1 MIKKSTVIKC
11 ILLSVAIFAAFFA
24 FVYVSFYIAFGAGMT
39 SGKAFWADHPFL
51 TRSSSRD
58 KKLIAK
64 ALEKKYGEEF
74 TVVSFEDGG
83 GGLFQTSMGTCIA
96 SDQIWYSAL
105 CMRNFDGVY
114 FETNARLPTM
124 NSITDTAEIRY
135 TTFVQVLVAREIEN
149 ALSDE
154 LHKVCGDFVIYTHIG
169 KELFDTGILSADEAT
184 AENFA
189 AALQREKEERGDNS
203 SFVTKSD
210 VSIYIVIPEETVPD
224 NNELYAALDAVT
236 EKFYTMYVSAECY
249 FADAETLEE
258 CRALAGDKAD
268 LRGDKISSVLHNPV
282 SSAFYYKPDE
292 GLVQTHISGEPVN

>member
-1 MIKKSTVIKC
+1 MLKKSTVIKC
-11 ILLSVAIFAAFFA
+11 ILLSVAIFAAFLA
-24 FVYVSFYIAFGAGMT
+24 FIYVSLFIALSAGMA
-39 SGKAFWADHPFL
+39 SGTAFWDDHPFL
-51 TRSSSRD
+51 TRSLSRD

-74 TVVSFEDGG
+74 TVVSFESGS
-83 GGLFQTSMGTCIA
+83 GGLFQTSMGTCIP
-96 SDQIWYSAL
+96 SDKIWYSVL
-105 CMRNFDGVY
+105 CMRNSDGVY
-114 FETNARLPTM
+114 FKTDARLPTI
-124 NSITDTAEIRY
+124 NSITDTAVISF
-135 TTFVQVLVAREIEN
+135 TTFVQALAAREIEN

-154 LHKVCGDFVIYTHIG
+154 LRKVCGDFVIYTHID
-169 KELFDTGILSADEAT
+169 KEYFDTGILSADEAT

-210 VSIYIVIPEETVPD
+210 VSIYIVIPEETAPD
-224 NNELYAALDAVT
+224 NNELYAALGAVT
-236 EKFYTMYVSAECY
+236 EKFYTMYVSVECY

-258 CRALAGDKAD
+258 CRTLADDKAD
-268 LRGDKISSVLHNPV
+268 LRGNKISSVLHNPV

>member
-11 ILLSVAIFAAFFA
+11 ILLSVAIFAAFWA
-24 FVYVSFYIAFGAGMT
+24 FIYVSFHIAFRAGT
-39 SGKAFWADHPFL
+39 AFWDDHPFL
-51 TRSSSRD
+51 TRSLSKD

-83 GGLFQTSMGTCIA
+83 GGPFQTSMGTCIA
-96 SDQIWYSAL
+96 SDYFWYSAL
-105 CMRNFDGVY
+105 CMRNSDGVY
-114 FETNARLPTM
+114 FKTNARFPIM
-124 NSITDTAEIRY
+124 SSITDTAEIRY

-154 LHKVCGDFVIYTHIG
+154 LRKVCGDFVIYTHID
-169 KELFDTGILSADEAT
+169 KELFDSGILSADEAT

-203 SFVTKSD
+203 SSNTRSD
-210 VSIYIVIPEETVPD
+210 VSIYIVIPEETAPE
-224 NNELYAALDAVT
+224 NNELYAALGAVT
-236 EKFYTMYVSAECY
+236 EKFYTMYVSVECY
-249 FADAETLEE
+249 FADAKTLEE
-258 CRALAGDKAD
+258 CRTLADDKAD
-268 LRGDKISSVLHNPV
+268 LRGSKISSVLHDPV